1 MSERLDRPSLSPWVS
16 LQWCDC
22 PSSLYLIIAPELQ
35 TQECLFWWH
44 NSRFRPRI
52 RNKQQNWPP
61 PPAPGPVQKAKLWLL
76 NHACSERRSFKV
88 WLVTLNE
95 LDTKKKKKTRV
106 TVWTQCGY
114 QSEKTS
120 RHVIRLSRSAEGIST
135 EESHSL
141 WACQR
146 LLPITGWTA
155 KGWWDSSRLVTINF
169 SSPSYF
175 LF

>member
-1 MSERLDRPSLSPWVS
+1 MSESLDRPSLSPWVS
-16 LQWCDC
+16 LHWCDC

-52 RNKQQNWPP
+52 RNSCRAAELTPP
-61 PPAPGPVQKAKLWLL
+61 PCPSTKGQVVAVKSCLQREEIFLSLTG
-76 NHACSERRSFKV
+76 HAE
-88 WLVTLNE
+88 WAGHTH
-95 LDTKKKKKTRV
+95 KKKTRV

-120 RHVIRLSRSAEGIST
+120 RHVIWLSRSAEGIST

-146 LLPITGWTA
+146 WLPITGWTA